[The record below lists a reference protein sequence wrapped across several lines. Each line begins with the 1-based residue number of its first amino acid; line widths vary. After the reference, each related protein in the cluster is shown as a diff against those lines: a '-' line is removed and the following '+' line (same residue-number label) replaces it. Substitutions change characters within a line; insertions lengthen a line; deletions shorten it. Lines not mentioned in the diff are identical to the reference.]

1 MSTRVEVHFHGIEK
15 SAAIEQNVRDK
26 VAKLGK
32 LFSRLT
38 SCRVAI
44 EVAQRSADKP
54 KVYLIKIEIAVPKR
68 APIVVSH
75 ERTGSH
81 AHTEL
86 PLAIRDA
93 FAAAMRKVDGV
104 SAKIGQRSKLERGRR
119 RPARPVQAEAPDP
132 IA

>member
-15 SAAIEQNVRDK
+15 SAAIEQSVRDK
-26 VAKLGK
+26 IARLGK
-32 LFSRLT
+32 LFSRMT

-44 EVAQRSADKP
+44 EAAQRSADRP
-54 KVYLIKIEIAVPKR
+54 KVYLIKIEMAVPRR
-68 APIVVSH
+68 AAIVVSH
-75 ERTGSH
+75 ERTD
-81 AHTEL
+81 L

-119 RPARPVQAEAPDP
+119 RPARPAESEAPDP
-132 IA
+132 II